1 MQMAQNKLGRHSFR
15 PGQPVY
21 IAAWASVAG
30 KKEAEGPLGHG
41 FDIKSMDTKFGEKT
55 WEQAEKKMQQLALEK
70 LLYKSKLQKGDLD
83 LVFSGDLLNQC
94 IGSSF
99 TLRNT
104 GIPHLGLYG
113 ACSTM
118 AQSLLLAAM
127 TVGGGYAD
135 RVAAMTSSH
144 FAGSERQYRFPL
156 GYGGQ
161 RTPTAQWTVTGSG
174 AALVTTEPGPIAIE
188 SATIGTVR
196 DLGIT
201 DANNMGAA
209 MAPAAFDTIRTHLD
223 DTKTTPKDY
232 DLIVTGDLG
241 TVGLEALVQLFRE
254 AGIQAGGKLTD
265 CGNLIFDPE
274 TQDVHAGGS
283 GCGCSA
289 IVLCSELLNKL
300 QSGKLKKI
308 LFCGTGALLSPTSTQ
323 QKLPIPG
330 VCHAVCIESRW

>member
-1 MQMAQNKLGRHSFR
+1 MAQNKLGRHSFR

-330 VCHAVCIESRW
+330 VCHAVCIESWR

>member
-1 MQMAQNKLGRHSFR
+1 MAQNKLGRHSFR

-188 SATIGTVR
+188 SATIGPVR

-209 MAPAAFDTIRTHLD
+209 MAPAAFDTIRTHLE

-330 VCHAVCIESRW
+330 VCHAVCIESRR

>member
-1 MQMAQNKLGRHSFR
+1 MAQNKLGRHTFR

-209 MAPAAFDTIRTHLD
+209 MAPVDVKLRPYGGMHTVTHICPPQASATLYTINQQR
-223 DTKTTPKDY
+223 
-232 DLIVTGDLG
+232 
-241 TVGLEALVQLFRE
+241 R
-254 AGIQAGGKLTD
+254 
-265 CGNLIFDPE
+265 
-274 TQDVHAGGS
+274 
-283 GCGCSA
+283 
-289 IVLCSELLNKL
+289 
-300 QSGKLKKI
+300 
-308 LFCGTGALLSPTSTQ
+308 SP
-323 QKLPIPG
+323 
-330 VCHAVCIESRW
+330 